1 MLKEKLKRYAKL
13 LVEVGINPNKGQ
25 KLMINCPVEC
35 ADFGRMCAEAAYN
48 AGCGEVIMNWN
59 DDFCTRLKY
68 LNAEEAV
75 FQTYPEWQKMYYT
88 DLARAGTAKLSI
100 YATDPENL
108 KGVDPRRIA
117 SLQKAAGAALTEYRD
132 MQMKNAFPWCVASV
146 PVASW
151 AKKVFPDLGEE
162 EATEKMWNAIL
173 KTARADSEAD
183 PVELWRNHL
192 DTLTK
197 RKNILN
203 SYNFKYLRYKNSLGT
218 DLTVELPKGHIW
230 ESGSEKAGTGQSFV
244 PNIPTEE
251 IFTSPK
257 RDGVNGTICASR
269 PLVLDGNIVE
279 GIKFVLK
286 DGKIIEVYASAGLDV
301 LKNAVS
307 VDEGASFLGEVA
319 LVPYSSPIS
328 DTGILFYN
336 TLFDENAA
344 CHFAFGDSYPTLKG
358 AENMTRE
365 ELEKA
370 GLNSSIT
377 HEDFMVGTKD
387 LSITGITEDGKEVPV
402 FTAGNFAF

>member
-88 DLARAGTAKLSI
+88 DLAQAGTAKLSI

>member
-1 MLKEKLKRYAKL
+1 MLKEKLERYAKL

-68 LNAEEAV
+68 LNAEKSV
-75 FQTYPEWQKMYYT
+75 FETYPEWQKMYYT
-88 DLARAGTAKLSI
+88 DLAKRGTAKLSI

-108 KGVDPRRIA
+108 KGVDPQRIA
-117 SLQKAAGAALTEYRD
+117 SFQKNAGAALTEYRD

-151 AKKVFPDLGEE
+151 AKKVFPAVSDE
-162 EATEKMWNAIL
+162 EAVEKLWDAIL
-173 KTARADSEAD
+173 KTARADKKDD
-183 PVELWRNHL
+183 PVQLWHKHL
-192 DTLTK
+192 ETLTK
-197 RKNILN
+197 RKDILN
-203 SYNFKYLRYKNSLGT
+203 SYNFKCLRYKNSLGT
-218 DLTVELPKGHIW
+218 DLTVELPEGHIW
-230 ESGSEKAGTGQSFV
+230 ESGSEKAETGQSFV

-257 RDGVNGTICASR
+257 RDGVNGTILASR

-279 GIKFVLK
+279 NIKFVLR
-286 DGKIIEVYASAGLDV
+286 DGKIVEAYASSGLDV
-301 LKNAVS
+301 LKNAIS

-319 LVPYSSPIS
+319 LVPYSSPINE
-328 DTGILFYN
+328 TGILFYN
-336 TLFDENAA
+336 TLFDENAV

-358 AENMTRE
+358 AERMSRE
-365 ELEKA
+365 ELEQA
-370 GLNSSIT
+370 GLNFSIT

-387 LSITGITEDGKEVPV
+387 LSIIGLTEDGKEIAV
-402 FTAGNFAF
+402 FTDGNFAF